1 VKKLSIVKTF
11 IKEIYKD
18 FSLKLI
24 AVFLLGIANSF
35 LQGVG
40 IVMIIP
46 LLEAYRGDK
55 SNKFTQ
61 ILTELG
67 WNGDL
72 ETLLLFYL
80 LILVFYGILKS
91 LYTLLSQ
98 SVVSQFTNDYSI
110 KAIKTVFNASWMFY
124 LKISP
129 SQLINLFKTESRSI
143 KILSNQSF
151 RWLQTICLI
160 FIQLT
165 FALWIS
171 VKLTLITLFVLVL
184 LYLLQKVVF
193 KTNYKLGEGRVQLSE
208 KIQRFFNESFGAIKL
223 LKLHNMESKRVEEY
237 THHIQGM
244 YDNEMN
250 KARVDAFSDLLYIC
264 SGALVLIGV
273 IYTSLTFNWLDVSGL
288 LVLLVLLSRLI
299 AQSQSIVKITLS
311 ISNSLPSFQRFSD
324 ILNQAKKFQVAQI
337 NRKKNLGS
345 ISTLSFDQVS
355 FSYGEKNVLDQKSF
369 TLEKGKMYLLFGP
382 SGKGKTTTLDVLSG
396 LISPQEGRI
405 LIDGKEASIEDRIL
419 VQKGFSYVLQETILF
434 EGSIRDNITFFQDY
448 PEERLNE
455 VIKQVGLFPLINS
468 LDEGFNTFIRE
479 GGSRLS
485 GGEKQRIA
493 LARSL
498 IIDSKVLLLDEI
510 TSSLDRKNE
519 QLILALLQELKK
531 DRIIIFVSHKEN
543 MKDLVDEIIS
553 F

>member
-24 AVFLLGIANSF
+24 VVFLLGIANSF

>member
-1 VKKLSIVKTF
+1 MKKLSIVKTF